1 MNKILPNITKKIS
14 VMMISQ
20 SNAAGGAARA
30 ASRLFT
36 CLSNE
41 RDINFLVA
49 NKKGSDPRISQLK
62 FNKKLISR
70 ILSRF
75 DMFICNFIEP
85 YNREWQTAA
94 YFGSISARSIN
105 KSNYSIINL
114 HWIGHGLISLRQI
127 KKIDKPIVWTLH
139 DEWMIN
145 AISHYPLSIE
155 KTVIRNKLII
165 ELVKRIKNNRVKLK
179 KEIILKENVSLV
191 CLNSEVAKKLKI
203 QFPKKENIFTIAN
216 PVNLLEF
223 FPENNQDINF
233 TFNHARYK
241 PLVLFLGGR
250 EDPRKGW
257 DLLLKSLEV
266 CKASFTLVVIASS
279 NDIEIDFNSK
289 IKIVNLPR
297 IEKLNELRVL
307 YSLVDAVVVP
317 SRVEGLPQ
325 TATESISCGTPVI
338 GFSIGGLIDIVKDGK
353 TGFLA
358 KPFSIEG
365 LARAIERTLNLNKK
379 EVVSNCRKFALL
391 NFEFKVVE
399 SKYEAIF
406 KSLSCPP
413 T

>member
-1 MNKILPNITKKIS
+1 MNKSRPNITKKIS

-20 SNAAGGAARA
+20 SNSAGGAARA
-30 ASRLFT
+30 ASRLYT

-62 FNKKLISR
+62 FNKKLISI

-75 DMFICNFIEP
+75 DMFICNLIEP

-145 AISHYPLSIE
+145 AISHYPLSID
-155 KTVIRNKLII
+155 KTVIRNRLII
-165 ELVKRIKNNRVKLK
+165 KLVKRIKNNRIKLK
-179 KEIILKENVSLV
+179 KEIILKKNVSLV

-223 FPENNQDINF
+223 FPEKNPDINF
-233 TFNHARYK
+233 TFSLARYK

-257 DLLLKSLEV
+257 DLLLKSLEE
-266 CKASFTLVVIASS
+266 CKANFTLVVISSS

-297 IEKLNELRVL
+297 IEKLNELRAL

-338 GFSIGGLIDIVKDGK
+338 GFSIGGLIDVVKDGK

-365 LARAIERTLNLNKK
+365 LARAIERVLNLNEK
-379 EVVSNCRKFALL
+379 EVVSNCRNFALL
-391 NFEFKVVE
+391 NFDFKVIE

-406 KSLSCPP
+406 NILSCPS